1 MSPTATATRP
11 TKPPTRRQNHGN
23 GHSYFLEGSKV
34 LGVTTI
40 IGQGMPK
47 PALIN
52 WAAGAVGDF
61 VADRVVVL
69 PDGTVD
75 ASRLVADVKAIAIE
89 QRKAMGEWSSTRAA
103 AVLKSLPNRDRD
115 LAANKGTRVHGFA
128 EQLARGEE
136 VDVPPELDGHVR
148 SYVDFLEQLDPDVLA
163 VEGVVINRAKRY
175 MGTFDL
181 LAQVDGL
188 GMALL
193 DVKTS
198 RSGIFP
204 ETALQ
209 IAAYRYADSYLDA
222 DGVEHDMPEVDFT
235 GAVWVRADGWD
246 LHPVRADE
254 AAFRQFLYARET
266 MKFVDAER
274 GTWVQEPTHRGSLT

>member
-1 MSPTATATRP
+1 MTAATKTA
-11 TKPPTRRQNHGN
+11 KPGTRRQNHGN
-23 GHSYFLEGSKV
+23 GHSYYLDGQKA

-40 IGQGMPK
+40 LGDGMPK

-61 VADRVVVL
+61 VADRLMVGA
-69 PDGTVD
+69 DGKVD
-75 ASRLVADVKAIAIE
+75 ASRLVADIKAISVE
-89 QRKAMGEWSSTRAA
+89 QRKAIGEWSPTRAA
-103 AVLKSLPNRDRD
+103 QILKTLPNRDRD
-115 LAANKGTRVHGFA
+115 AAGNKGTKVHGLA
-128 EQLARGEE
+128 EQLINGEE
-136 VDVPPELDGHVR
+136 VDVPEELAGHVA
-148 SYVDFLEQLDPDVLA
+148 SYIDFLEQLDPDPIA

-181 LAQVDGL
+181 LARIEGL
-188 GMALL
+188 GVALL
-193 DVKTS
+193 DIKTS

-209 IAAYRYADSYLDA
+209 IAAYRYAETYLDGE
-222 DGVEHDMPEVDFT
+222 DEVPMPEVDFT

-254 AAFRQFLYARET
+254 TAFRQFLYARET
-266 MKFVDAER
+266 AKFVKAER
-274 GTWVQEPTHRGSLT
+274 GVWVQEATHRGTPT

>member
-1 MSPTATATRP
+1 MTT
-11 TKPPTRRQNHGN
+11 TKASKAPTRRQNHGN
-23 GHSYFLEGSKV
+23 GHSYFLDGSKA

-61 VADRVVVL
+61 VADRIVVL

-75 ASRLVADVKAIAIE
+75 ATRLVTDVKAIAVE
-89 QRKAMGEWSSTRAA
+89 QRKAMPEWSPTRAG

-115 LAANKGTRVHGFA
+115 TAANKGTRVHGFA
-128 EQLARGEE
+128 ERLAIGEE

-148 SYVDFLEQLDPDVLA
+148 SYVDFLEQMDPEVIA

-175 MGTFDL
+175 MGTFDI
-181 LAQVDGL
+181 LAIVEGL
-188 GMALL
+188 GVCLL

-209 IAAYRYADSYLDA
+209 IAAYRFAESYLDA
-222 DGVEHDMPEVDFT
+222 DGVEHEMPAVDFT

-266 MKFVDAER
+266 MKFLDAER
-274 GTWVQEPTHRGSLT
+274 GTWVQDATYRGVPS

>member
-1 MSPTATATRP
+1 MSPATKTP
-11 TKPPTRRQNHGN
+11 KPATRRQNHGN
-23 GHSYFLEGSKV
+23 GHSYFLDGSKAA
-34 LGVTTI
+34 GVTTI

-61 VADRVVVL
+61 VADRIAVL

-75 ASRLVADVKAIAIE
+75 ASRLVTDLQAVAVE
-89 QRKAMGEWSSTRAA
+89 QKKAMPTWSPTRAA
-103 AVLKSLPNRDRD
+103 AILKSLPNRDRD
-115 LAANKGTRVHGFA
+115 TAAKKGTKVHGFA
-128 EQLARGEE
+128 ERLVLGEA

-148 SYVDFLEQLDPDVLA
+148 SYVDFLEQLDPDVVA

-181 LAQVDGL
+181 LAEVEGL
-188 GMALL
+188 GLALL

-209 IAAYRYADSYLDA
+209 IAAYRYAETYLD
-222 DGVEHDMPEVDFT
+222 DEGVEHDMPEVDFT
-235 GAVWVRADGWD
+235 GAIWVRADGWD

-254 AAFRQFLYARET
+254 SAFRQFLYARET
-266 MKFVDAER
+266 MKFLDAER
-274 GTWVQEPTHRGSLT
+274 GTWVQDATHRGVPA